1 MEKITREY
9 MISRLQ
15 ENTCRVIFKKT
26 NGEERDMV
34 CTLMPD
40 KVPTTKSTKE
50 SKPNPDIVAVW
61 DLDKEGW
68 RSYRV
73 ENVVSFVCA

>member
-1 MEKITREY
+1 MEKITRES
-9 MISRLQ
+9 MISQLQ

-34 CTLMPD
+34 CTLMSD

-50 SKPNPDIVAVW
+50 SKPNPDIVAAW